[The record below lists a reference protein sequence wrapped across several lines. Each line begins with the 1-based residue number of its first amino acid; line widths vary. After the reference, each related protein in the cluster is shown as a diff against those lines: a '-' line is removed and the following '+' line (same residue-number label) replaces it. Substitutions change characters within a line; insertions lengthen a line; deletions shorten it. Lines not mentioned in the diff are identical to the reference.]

1 MKESSGKSPR
11 VFYGWW
17 VVGSCL
23 LISLMYGGISILG
36 FTAFFEPIVG
46 EFGWSY
52 TQVSLAASLRGTNVG
67 LLSPLMGFL
76 ADRWG
81 PRKLIFIG
89 VILLGFSLFLLSH
102 LTSLLMFYG
111 VFVIIAIANSGLSPT
126 VMITVVGNWFHK
138 NAGMATGILACGFAL
153 GSLLVPGIVK
163 LIDIYGW
170 QNAARMLATGI
181 VVLGIPLSL
190 LVKNKPEQ
198 YGYLPDGEIA
208 GSEVAKESTT
218 TEQTIENN
226 IGVKDALKSRTFWH
240 IGPAMMLLFIPIS
253 AVTVHVMPYLSSV
266 GVARSTS
273 SMVAMAIPLVSI
285 IGRLSAGW
293 LGDKFKRTYVA
304 AGYFMLV
311 IVGLLFFSYASAER
325 MWAIIP
331 FIILFGIGWG
341 SNFPMR
347 AALVRGYFG
356 RNNLGTIF
364 GFMMGL
370 GAMGGVIGPMLTG
383 WIFDNYGSYYFAW
396 LLFAGLLCV
405 ATIIMVTTP
414 PMTTAARPEED

>member
-1 MKESSGKSPR
+1 MKESSGKAPR

-81 PRKLIFIG
+81 PRRLIFIG
-89 VILLGFSLFLLSH
+89 VILLGLSLFLLSH
-102 LTSLLMFYG
+102 LTSLVTFYG

-163 LIDIYGW
+163 LIDIYSW
-170 QNAARMLATGI
+170 RTAALILAAGI
-181 VVLGIPLSL
+181 LVLGIPLSL
-190 LVKNKPEQ
+190 LVRNKPEQ
-198 YGYLPDGEIA
+198 YGYLPDGERIS
-208 GSEVAKESTT
+208 SEISTESTT
-218 TEQTIENN
+218 PKQAIKKDS
-226 IGVKDALKSRTFWH
+226 GVREALKSHTFWH

-253 AVTVHVMPYLSSV
+253 SVTVHVMPYLSSV
-266 GVARSTS
+266 GVARTTAGV
-273 SMVAMAIPLVSI
+273 VAMAIPLVSI

-293 LGDKFKRTYVA
+293 LGDRFKRTYVA
-304 AGYFMLV
+304 GGFILMV
-311 IVGLLFFSYASAER
+311 IVGLLFFSYASTER
-325 MWAIIP
+325 MWALIP

-356 RNNLGTIF
+356 RSNLGTIF

-370 GAMGGVIGPMLTG
+370 CATGGVIGPMLTG
-383 WIFDNYGSYYFAW
+383 WIFDHYGSYHFAW
-396 LLFAGLLCV
+396 ILFACLLCIS
-405 ATIIMVTTP
+405 IIVMITTP
-414 PMTTAARPEED
+414 PMPTAAGSDGN